1 MTQISPNDI
10 ATQWPAIQS
19 RLAQGEEILVTD
31 HGRPVARIVPPAGDV
46 ARPGAAVAQDAWL
59 RDFNDWM
66 RDVDARA
73 DRYPAGFALDDS
85 REGIY
90 DGRGA

>member
-1 MTQISPNDI
+1 MTQISPNDV
-10 ATQWPAIQS
+10 ATQLPAILS
-19 RLAQGEEILVTD
+19 RVAQGEEFVVTD
-31 HGRPVARIVPPAGDV
+31 HGRPLARIVPPPAEPARAGEGV
-46 ARPGAAVAQDAWL
+46 GRDAWL
-59 RDFNDWM
+59 RQFNDWM